1 MLYDN
6 GQLAS
11 LYLHGWLAFGD
22 PECRRITEETLDYI
36 LREMTDPAGGF
47 YSAQDADSEG
57 HEGKFF
63 VWSMEELRE
72 ALGEAD
78 ARAAAQYWGVD
89 RGPNFEGRNILS
101 LAEVPDPER
110 IRAIRK
116 RLYETRERRGP
127 SPPRHHRRGPGEG
140 GRGRAV

>member
-1 MLYDN
+1 
-6 GQLAS
+6 
-11 LYLHGWLAFGD
+11 
-22 PECRRITEETLDYI
+22 EETLDYI

-72 ALGEAD
+72 ALGETD

-89 RGPNFEGRNILS
+89 RGPNFEGKNILS
-101 LAEVPDPER
+101 LAGAPDPER
-110 IRAIRK
+110 IARWSPRPWSTSTRRRSTAAGSTRRAGSA
-116 RLYETRERRGP
+116 RRCCG
-127 SPPRHHRRGPGEG
+127 SSGTSGSRASTIPGATTSG
-140 GRGRAV
+140 